1 VPTEQERA
9 AQDRSA
15 IERVLQTYV
24 RAIET
29 KDVGLYRS
37 VKPNL
42 SREEELRLKGSFQAG
57 VSQRVRLTIASID
70 RRGEQAVVTVKR
82 QDTLVVG
89 GREQEPHGSEQVI
102 TLQRTGREWTI
113 VSIR

>member
-1 VPTEQERA
+1 
-9 AQDRSA
+9 
-15 IERVLQTYV
+15 
-24 RAIET
+24 
-29 KDVGLYRS
+29 
-37 VKPNL
+37 
-42 SREEELRLKGSFQAG
+42 
-57 VSQRVRLTIASID
+57 
-70 RRGEQAVVTVKR
+70 VKR